1 MQATPRLLLGLTVC
15 LLPAAPTCQNCTGH
29 PLRPFRP
36 HEGHIGV
43 AVMLAFIGEK
53 FLVGHRRQFL
63 TSHFTRS
70 VSVLVRGV
78 VDGHHAHPFNRL
90 RCLLGYRGFSA
101 EGRLHVGSPFSRD
114 NASTKTMITAISL
127 CRPQDG
133 NHPGRQ
139 HLSPTV
145 GTTRRSA

>member
-1 MQATPRLLLGLTVC
+1 
-15 LLPAAPTCQNCTGH
+15 
-29 PLRPFRP
+29 
-36 HEGHIGV
+36 
-43 AVMLAFIGEK
+43 MLAFIGEK

-63 TSHFTRS
+63 TSLFTRS

-101 EGRLHVGSPFSRD
+101 EGRLHVGPPFCRD

>member
-1 MQATPRLLLGLTVC
+1 
-15 LLPAAPTCQNCTGH
+15 
-29 PLRPFRP
+29 
-36 HEGHIGV
+36 
-43 AVMLAFIGEK
+43 MLAFIGEE

-101 EGRLHVGSPFSRD
+101 EGRLHVGPPFCRD
-114 NASTKTMITAISL
+114 NAATKTMITAISL

-139 HLSPTV
+139 HPFTDGRHHAEV
-145 GTTRRSA
+145 GIIVYAKTCCGW

>member
-1 MQATPRLLLGLTVC
+1 
-15 LLPAAPTCQNCTGH
+15 
-29 PLRPFRP
+29 
-36 HEGHIGV
+36 
-43 AVMLAFIGEK
+43 MLAFIGEE

-101 EGRLHVGSPFSRD
+101 EGRLHVGPPFCRD
-114 NASTKTMITAISL
+114 NAATKTMITAISL
-127 CRPQDG
+127 CRPHDG
-133 NHPGRQ
+133 NHPDRQ
-139 HLSPTV
+139 HLSPMV
-145 GTTRRSA
+145 GTRRSA